1 MLSLCC
7 IENKQLT
14 VDSLPRVNSVTFS
27 RYYYIM
33 KHISIH
39 RSKFFWIIF
48 LLNVWQKMYFPMRT
62 CVLSLHRH
70 FDCPVHSYIKKKY
83 INAKNSRNFWSYQT
97 FLSESLQ
104 SSEKCLLVVCLCR
117 MSAMCN
123 LFKFTLTFDLEVSFW
138 KSPKPDFALLFVPL
152 ITFQQQ
158 RETIT
163 LTECG
168 LMSNISH
175 MYTIYLCNIFFSYFD
190 AFHKKEKTKQNM
202 FLTQDWHLGPRA
214 VYGGFKSLAKGPS
227 WLYTSSQAVAQ
238 VNYWGTFMLCFP
250 SIIQVT

>member
-70 FDCPVHSYIKKKY
+70 FDCPVHSYIKKKIY
-83 INAKNSRNFWSYQT
+83 KCQELKEFLILSNF
-97 FLSESLQ
+97 SL
-104 SSEKCLLVVCLCR
+104 
-117 MSAMCN
+117 
-123 LFKFTLTFDLEVSFW
+123 
-138 KSPKPDFALLFVPL
+138 
-152 ITFQQQ
+152 
-158 RETIT
+158 
-163 LTECG
+163 
-168 LMSNISH
+168 
-175 MYTIYLCNIFFSYFD
+175 
-190 AFHKKEKTKQNM
+190 
-202 FLTQDWHLGPRA
+202 
-214 VYGGFKSLAKGPS
+214 
-227 WLYTSSQAVAQ
+227 
-238 VNYWGTFMLCFP
+238 
-250 SIIQVT
+250 